1 MNGESVKLPEI
12 RKRLF
17 ARYPALVGTSSVL
30 RAVVFLA
37 VVSGCGA
44 LPFFSSKD
52 PEVTFAVVG
61 DIMGHEAQIRSALD
75 PATGQYDYRPVF
87 APLKDRISRVDLALG
102 NLELTLPGKP
112 EMYSGYPQ
120 FGSPDAL
127 PFALKELGF
136 DLLVTANNHSMDK
149 GEAAAI
155 RTAETVRSLGFLQ
168 TGTFP
173 KSEYENRR
181 ILEVE
186 KNGIRMV
193 VLNYTYDTNGI
204 AVTPG
209 VVVNVIEKERI
220 LKDFELARAKKP
232 DLIIVCYHFGKEY
245 EFLPNAY
252 QKEWADL
259 AFQEG
264 AQIVL
269 GGHPHTLQPFE
280 RRITADRFGNKKER
294 FVIWSL
300 GNFVSNMQ
308 RRYVDGGIILNFKI
322 VKKEEGVVI
331 RGIDYT
337 PVWVYT
343 PIEKGRLKFYVLPVL
358 DHLEDKDMDRIS
370 MSRMKQFLEDTDK
383 ILGDSKKAVKDPET

>member
-1 MNGESVKLPEI
+1 MNGESVK
-12 RKRLF
+12 RFFFSRYAVFVF
-17 ARYPALVGTSSVL
+17 A
-30 RAVVFLA
+30 LA
-37 VVSGCGA
+37 GCGA
-44 LPFFSSKD
+44 LPFFGSPD

-61 DIMGHEAQIRSALD
+61 DIMGHEAQIRSAMD
-75 PATGQYDYRPVF
+75 PATGKYDYSPVF
-87 APLKDRISRVDLALG
+87 SYVKEQISKADLAVG

-112 EMYSGYPQ
+112 DLYSGYPQ

-127 PFALKELGF
+127 PAALKEIGF

-149 GEAAAI
+149 SELGVV
-155 RTAETVRSLGFLQ
+155 RTIEVLKSMGFLQ
-168 TGTFP
+168 TGTFT
-173 KSEYENRR
+173 KAEYESRR

-186 KNGIRMV
+186 RNGIRMIF
-193 VLNYTYDTNGI
+193 LNYTYDTNGI

-209 VVVNVIEKERI
+209 VVVNVIEKDRI
-220 LKDFELARAKKP
+220 LKDFELARARKP
-232 DLIIVCYHFGKEY
+232 DIIIVCYHFGKEY
-245 EFLPNAY
+245 EFVPNAY
-252 QKEWADL
+252 QKEWVDL

-280 RRITADRFGNKKER
+280 RRVSADRFGKSAER

-322 VKKEEGVVI
+322 VKAKEGMLI

-337 PVWVYT
+337 PVWVHT
-343 PIEKGRLKFYVLPVL
+343 PIEKGRLKFYVLPVRE
-358 DHLEDKDMDRIS
+358 HLADSSMDKIS
-370 MSRMKQFLEDTDK
+370 LARMKQFLEDTDK
-383 ILGDSKKAVKDPET
+383 ILGDSEKAVKDPEK